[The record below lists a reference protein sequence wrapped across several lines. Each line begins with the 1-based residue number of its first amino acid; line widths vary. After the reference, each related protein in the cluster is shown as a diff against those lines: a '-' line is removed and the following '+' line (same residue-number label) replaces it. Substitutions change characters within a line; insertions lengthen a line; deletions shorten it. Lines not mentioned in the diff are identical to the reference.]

1 MLCLYSLNAG
11 HVTIVCET
19 RLNFAAT
26 WRGFRT
32 FSIPKEAVMIQ
43 KKNPWFAVSALA
55 FGFVGGAISGE
66 LFGGPSRPAQFGP
79 TVIEAQEFRLV
90 DRRGEPRG
98 QLMVA
103 PSGDAVVMLYDK
115 HGKLVWVAPGPL
127 REFRPLGDEPAK

>member
-66 LFGGPSRPAQFGP
+66 LFWGPFTARTIRPHGDRGP
-79 TVIEAQEFRLV
+79 GISTGRPPGRTARAADGCAL
-90 DRRGEPRG
+90 RRRRRHA
-98 QLMVA
+98 L
-103 PSGDAVVMLYDK
+103 
-115 HGKLVWVAPGPL
+115 
-127 REFRPLGDEPAK
+127 